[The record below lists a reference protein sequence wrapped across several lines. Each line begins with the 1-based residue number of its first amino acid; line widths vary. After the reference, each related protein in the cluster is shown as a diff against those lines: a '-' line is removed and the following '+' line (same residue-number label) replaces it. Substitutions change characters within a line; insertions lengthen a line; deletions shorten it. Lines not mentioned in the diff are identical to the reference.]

1 MVNVIFSTFLC
12 HLMMQVCW
20 TWTVTIF
27 EFHRHLHHLWQWPR
41 RDMAPFRWR
50 AKGREWPKLVPKHCS
65 NQFFGRA
72 FISWSSQSLFQL
84 VSHSGVLTLPA
95 LADRVPPAKC
105 RRITFGLFHE
115 WMIVPDFWVRMHTR
129 SHSKQTDYGGLA
141 ITQTQTITATQPTIH
156 PESWPQ
162 VFHLSCHRF
171 GQYCHFLFS
180 YRATYLKGKL
190 FKGLF
195 YQGKFWDSC
204 LSRVEFFG
212 HIS

>member
-1 MVNVIFSTFLC
+1 MSVTPIFTPNSRRFFLFYVEVSYCCYYVSNGERTNILHFLC

-20 TWTVTIF
+20 TSWTVTIF

-41 RDMAPFRWR
+41 RDTAPFGWR
-50 AKGREWPKLVPKHCS
+50 AKSREWPKLVPKHCS

-72 FISWSSQSLFQL
+72 FISWSSQGLFQL

-115 WMIVPDFWVRMHTR
+115 WMNVPDFWVRMHTR

-162 VFHLSCHRF
+162 VFHLWCRGTVF
-171 GQYCHFLFS
+171 
-180 YRATYLKGKL
+180 
-190 FKGLF
+190 
-195 YQGKFWDSC
+195 
-204 LSRVEFFG
+204 
-212 HIS
+212 